1 MKFLV
6 RMTYEKEDYDAF
18 ARLSAKVLARGRTI
32 ATRLFCILVAAVC
45 VCMAAYITLEGGG
58 RSSSFAW
65 VMAVGAVIF
74 LSMAAFL
81 PLYQAWML
89 RRRQPA
95 EVKETVYTFK
105 ERTFSV
111 ESGAGEHE
119 YAYASLVQ
127 VYESEGYFFL
137 MMSKKSALV
146 LPKRSFVSG
155 TPKGMREFL
164 EQKTD
169 GKVVRLSL

>member
-1 MKFLV
+1 
-6 RMTYEKEDYDAF
+6 MTHLPACRQKYWPVAVHSGGGSM
-18 ARLSAKVLARGRTI
+18 RLHGRLYHI
-32 ATRLFCILVAAVC
+32 
-45 VCMAAYITLEGGG
+45 GGG
-58 RSSSFAW
+58 RALQLLCLGHGGGGSD
-65 VMAVGAVIF
+65 F

-111 ESGAGEHE
+111 ESVAGEHE